1 MILPESYYLY
11 RNIRKKQKMIDAFN
25 EIKREEEEN
34 RKNLQL
40 GIKTIDSNKKVNHLI
55 VFNKSIQESINRY
68 QPSQL
73 NNLDDSKSTISI
85 SLYNKPLNNNNPNSG
100 FVTPTESFRDDY
112 YDTTNASIESIV
124 NNLNK
129 NFDIL
134 NNNLI
139 ETPKRGNSN
148 NKNEHIEQ
156 QSALNNNRKFISHKA
171 AVSLIPENKTIN
183 INNNNNYNSNNIK
196 SINKETINQGKSEKN
211 KKRNLELKFD
221 FQKNLN
227 KSPNNER
234 LHTISTLK
242 VEKNKKSFKKEEET
256 NFFNKE
262 AKGKNSEF
270 KSPNSKNILDQNKFS
285 LLPKRPITTT
295 VKTTTHYMPIYKNKN
310 KNKNTEN
317 NNYSASINKVNSLKT
332 KLDKKNNNSI
342 RKHNTMKSLGNILDK
357 KIFLSSFI
365 TKELKKS
372 NENNKEN
379 KDSSNQNDKNVK
391 EINMHVN
398 TLSTNEKKYLYKNY
412 IEKNKNNRN
421 SYDPSNKNKINKKV
435 NNNLSINSN
444 AISQRKIYNL
454 KNPSLD
460 KQNILNLEKGSLS
473 EMQNKIKVEKIG
485 FENNNKLKIK
495 EKVNEKGN
503 NIIKKINYNHIDT
516 NTKKMKFI
524 KK

>member
-1 MILPESYYLY
+1 
-11 RNIRKKQKMIDAFN
+11 
-25 EIKREEEEN
+25 
-34 RKNLQL
+34 
-40 GIKTIDSNKKVNHLI
+40 
-55 VFNKSIQESINRY
+55 
-68 QPSQL
+68 
-73 NNLDDSKSTISI
+73 
-85 SLYNKPLNNNNPNSG
+85 
-100 FVTPTESFRDDY
+100 
-112 YDTTNASIESIV
+112 
-124 NNLNK
+124 
-129 NFDIL
+129 
-134 NNNLI
+134 
-139 ETPKRGNSN
+139 
-148 NKNEHIEQ
+148 
-156 QSALNNNRKFISHKA
+156 
-171 AVSLIPENKTIN
+171 
-183 INNNNNYNSNNIK
+183 
-196 SINKETINQGKSEKN
+196 
-211 KKRNLELKFD
+211 
-221 FQKNLN
+221 
-227 KSPNNER
+227 
-234 LHTISTLK
+234 LK

-270 KSPNSKNILDQNKFS
+270 KSPNSKNILEQNKFS

-295 VKTTTHYMPIYKNKN
+295 VKTTTHYMPIYKNKI

-391 EINMHVN
+391 EINIHVN